1 MAKPVLLLIS
11 MFLVS
16 CAMGPNFEQPQTSP
30 PDAFR
35 MAILDGEAK
44 SIANLPWWDLLQDE
58 ELQQLIRIVLKEN
71 RDLRRAVASIDEFR
85 ARALIAKMDFAPQL
99 NATVSTPAF
108 GRKANISFPGFP
120 NPFSYY
126 TQGNLFWEIDVWG
139 RIRRSNEAA
148 REQREAQAQQV
159 EALRSALRLANLRYK
174 GGLANYLDVLIA
186 QRNLFEAELSFTATH
201 RLHLVSIVQL
211 YKALGGGWAHE
222 RDANKGVGSG

>member
-1 MAKPVLLLIS
+1 
-11 MFLVS
+11 
-16 CAMGPNFEQPQTSP
+16 MGPTYEQPKTAP
-30 PDAFR
+30 PEAFR

-58 ELQQLIRIVLKEN
+58 ELQQLIRIALKEN

-126 TQGNLFWEIDVWG
+126 AQGNLFWEIDVWG

-148 REQREAQAQQV
+148 PEQREAQAQQV

-222 RDANKGVGSG
+222 SDANKGVGSG

>member
-1 MAKPVLLLIS
+1 MAKAGFILILGL
-11 MFLVS
+11 LVS
-16 CAMGPNFEQPQTSP
+16 CSMGPTYEQPKTSP

-58 ELQQLIRIVLKEN
+58 ELQPLIRIALKEN

-85 ARALIAKMDFAPQL
+85 ACALIAKMDFAPQL

-211 YKALGGGWAHE
+211 YNALGGGWAHE
-222 RDANKGVGSG
+222 SDANKGVGSG